1 MVLPVIAGYLTA
13 QNLGIGAAVAGAFT
27 FMDPVRMFATQT
39 GMRVIPVAVPDP
51 YVYTRLHWLFPQ
63 GPDKP
68 YFSQLKKHGY
78 GASAQDDIINA
89 SIRVPTIE
97 EVVRLFRLGVLAVD
111 KPVVW
116 KDYEGREHTWTLEDF
131 LRALQIPH
139 GLRPTM
145 LNLSRSQMSVGLALS
160 LHRRYGEYLPVGE
173 DVLARDYPW
182 RPVTP
187 DDRRIITPGTPPLVE
202 PSDVP
207 STGFDRLLIAAK
219 RFEGLHEIP
228 DEMLYQAH
236 AVYPQVQDLIRFAIR
251 EVFTPELA
259 EKLGLF
265 EDMPADFITESRKA
279 GLKPEHA
286 SQFWAAHWLLP
297 SYQMGREM
305 LHRRIITP
313 EKFSMLLRVLDYS
326 PAWRKELTAVAY
338 RVRTRVDLRRL
349 YRDGIIPKR
358 KGPEWTADDELVKAY
373 QDYGYTI
380 PNSIQMA
387 AWTERRYTPKTIAS
401 AIKLAT
407 TSYERGYIEDE
418 DFQGMLRRIGITDEA
433 RKILFTGSRAK
444 RALKALDTLI
454 KKAKARLKDGLV
466 GEEEF
471 RRLLAEYGLSTS
483 TIERVINDARAEE
496 APKTKG
502 LTNAETLRLF
512 KKGLIKTEIE
522 AVALLE
528 ANGRTPEAA
537 RLLVLEA
544 KKQRDTGAGTV
555 DLGRMLSW
563 WKRRWRTDAQFR
575 AYLQARG
582 WQPWQVELAVR
593 EGQEGA

>member
-1 MVLPVIAGYLTA
+1 MPIPI
-13 QNLGIGAAVAGAFT
+13 IGAMLTPAALGTAAAVGGAFVL
-27 FMDPVRMFATQT
+27 MDPVRMLGTQT
-39 GMRVIPVAVPDP
+39 GMRTIPIAVPDP
-51 YVYTRLHWLFPQ
+51 YVYVRLSWLFPQ
-63 GPDKP
+63 GIDMP

-78 GASAQDDIINA
+78 GARAQDDIINA

-97 EVVRLFRLGVLAVD
+97 EVVRLTRLGVLAKD
-111 KPVVW
+111 KPVVFA
-116 KDYEGREHTWTLEDF
+116 DYTGKKHTWTLEDF
-131 LRALQIPH
+131 LRALQVPH
-139 GLRPTM
+139 GLRDTM
-145 LNLSRSQMSVGLALS
+145 LNLTRSQVSLGLALS
-160 LHRRYGEYLPVGE
+160 LHRRYGQYQPAPEGAP
-173 DVLARDYPW
+173 ARDYPW

-187 DDRRIITPGTPPLVE
+187 DDRRALTPGAMPLVE
-202 PSDVP
+202 SGEFPATKYDH
-207 STGFDRLLIAAK
+207 LLMAAK
-219 RFEGLHEIP
+219 RFEGLQGVP
-228 DEMLYQAH
+228 DETLYNAY

-259 EKLGLF
+259 EKLGLY
-265 EDMPADFITESRKA
+265 EDMPPDFITEARKA

-297 SYQMGREM
+297 SFQMGREM

-313 EKFSMLLRVLDYS
+313 EKFAMLLRVLDYS

-358 KGPEWTADDELVKAY
+358 KGKEWTADDELVQAY
-373 QDYGYTI
+373 QDYGYTV
-380 PNSIQMA
+380 PNAIQMA

-407 TSYERGYIEDE
+407 TSYERGYIEDD
-418 DFQGMLRRIGITDEA
+418 DFVGMLRRIGITEEA
-433 RKILFTGSRAK
+433 RQILFTGSRAK
-444 RALKALDTLI
+444 RALSALSSLV

-471 RRLLAEYGLSTS
+471 RRLLAEYGLSTG
-483 TIERVINDARAEE
+483 TVQRLINEAQAEE
-496 APKTKG
+496 APKQKG

-512 KKGLIKTEIE
+512 KKGIVATEKE

-537 RLLVLEA
+537 RMLVLEA
-544 KKQRDTGAGTV
+544 KRQRDFGAGTI

-563 WKRRWRTDAQFR
+563 WKRGWRNDAQFR
-575 AYLQARG
+575 GYLQAKG

-593 EGQEGA
+593 EGRETA